1 MGSSM
6 KRAVEIILDPGRAAV
21 LVDPMRREIVRLLA
35 EGEKTQSELA
45 KLLGLSDPSV
55 GHHLNL
61 LRERG
66 LVRIVRKEAEEH
78 GILQKFYEATAY
90 VFLIDSRK
98 MPREVERYFMPIALE
113 RARSIV
119 AVLRAMSNET
129 NVLTAE
135 ELEEFAKIVS
145 STIIDVAKKFT
156 KPWVGTR
163 EELLAKIYRNVLD
176 KLIGKPDLLPKPVNS
191 YFAKIRASR

>member
-1 MGSSM
+1 M
-6 KRAVEIILDPGRAAV
+6 KKAVEVILDPEKAAV

-35 EGEKTQSELA
+35 EGEKTQNELA

-61 LRERG
+61 LRERS

-78 GILQKFYEATAY
+78 GILQKFYEATAF

-113 RARSIV
+113 RARSII
-119 AVLRAMSNET
+119 AVLSVTSNGAI
-129 NVLTAE
+129 VLTAE
-135 ELEEFAKIVS
+135 DLEEFAKIVS
-145 STIIDVAKKFT
+145 STIIDVAKRFT
-156 KPWVGTR
+156 KPWIGTR

-176 KLIGKPDLLPKPVNS
+176 NLIAKPDLLPKPVNS
-191 YFAKIRASR
+191 YFATVRNLSVRQ

>member
-1 MGSSM
+1 M
-6 KRAVEIILDPGRAAV
+6 KKAVEIILDPGRAAV

-35 EGEKTQSELA
+35 ESEKTQNELA

-135 ELEEFAKIVS
+135 ELEDFAKIVS
-145 STIIDVAKKFT
+145 ATIIDVAKKFT
-156 KPWVGTR
+156 KPWIGTR

-176 KLIGKPDLLPKPVNS
+176 KLISKPDLLPKPVNS

>member
-1 MGSSM
+1 M

-35 EGEKTQSELA
+35 ESEKTQNELA

-135 ELEEFAKIVS
+135 ELEDFAKIVS
-145 STIIDVAKKFT
+145 ATIIDVAKKFT
-156 KPWVGTR
+156 KPWIGTR

-176 KLIGKPDLLPKPVNS
+176 KLISKPDLLPKPVNS
-191 YFAKIRASR
+191 YFANIRASR

>member
-1 MGSSM
+1 M
-6 KRAVEIILDPGRAAV
+6 KKAVEVIHDPGRAAV

-98 MPREVERYFMPIALE
+98 MPTEVERYFMPIALE

-119 AVLRAMSNET
+119 SVVSVISSGTE
-129 NVLTAE
+129 VLTAE

-156 KPWVGTR
+156 KPWIGTR

-176 KLIGKPDLLPKPVNS
+176 KLISKPDLLPKPVNS
-191 YFAKIRASR
+191 YFANIHASR

>member
-1 MGSSM
+1 M
-6 KRAVEIILDPGRAAV
+6 KKTIEVIIDPGRAAV

-35 EGEKTQSELA
+35 ESEKTQNELA

-66 LVRIVRKEAEEH
+66 LVKIVRKEAEEH

-90 VFLIDSRK
+90 LFLIDSRK

-119 AVLRAMSNET
+119 AVLRVMSNEN

-176 KLIGKPDLLPKPVNS
+176 KLISKPDLLPKPANL
-191 YFAKIRASR
+191 YFAKIRASG

>member
-1 MGSSM
+1 M
-6 KRAVEIILDPGRAAV
+6 KKTVEIIVDPERAKV

-35 EGEKTQSELA
+35 EGEKTQTELA

-78 GILQKFYEATAY
+78 GILQKFYESTAY
-90 VFLIDSRK
+90 LFLIDSRK
-98 MPREVERYFMPIALE
+98 MPMEVERYFMPIALE
-113 RARSIV
+113 RTRGIIALLSVLSDTPIILGTDQLETFARLV
-119 AVLRAMSNET
+119 A
-129 NVLTAE
+129 
-135 ELEEFAKIVS
+135 

-156 KPWVGTR
+156 KPWIGTR
-163 EELLAKIYRNVLD
+163 EELIAKIYRNVLD
-176 KLIGKPDLLPKPVNS
+176 QLISKPDQLPEAVKT
-191 YFAKIRASR
+191 YFVKIGRPR